1 MTTARKAAAE
11 DERLL
16 AALQPLLS
24 LPSLYPRLVFLAL
37 GFAAITS
44 LAAAYSEMLPLPAG
58 TRYVL
63 IPAVACILL
72 IGFRHRTWGR
82 RALVGWL
89 AGIIATGIYDMLRLG
104 LVLVGMWDDPIP
116 RIGQLLFLDPN
127 ANWLWG
133 YVWRFL
139 GNGGGMGLAFA
150 MLPWRGVRFGIAYGT
165 LICLGLFGVLATW
178 PVAQVHF
185 FPLTPV
191 VGVGAMAGH
200 WVYGA
205 VLGALTARWLPPARP
220 LATGTRA
227 APGRADRSARPGS
240 ARPGPAYPNGRTGI
254 PRAAT
259 APARPARRLADP
271 PGTPRAP
278 GRSAAPGAPG
288 RSGAPGAQ
296 WVPAWQGRPG
306 PGAPVG
312 GRQRPPTPARRAEGV
327 RTSPPRP
334 ARPL

>member
-1 MTTARKAAAE
+1 VGSAAPAPRGRHERAGEHHGWQETTARKAAAE

-44 LAAAYSEMLPLPAG
+44 LAAAYSEMLPLPEGA
-58 TRYVL
+58 RFVL
-63 IPAVACILL
+63 IPAVACIVLVGL
-72 IGFRHRTWGR
+72 RHREWGR

-89 AGIIATGIYDMLRLG
+89 AGIIATCIYDTLRLG
-104 LVLVGMWDDPIP
+104 LMLAGLWEDPIP
-116 RIGQLLFLDPN
+116 RIGQLLFTDPN

-133 YVWRFL
+133 YIWRFL

-165 LICLGLFGVLATW
+165 CICLGLFGVLATW

-191 VGVGAMAGH
+191 IAAGAMAGH

-205 VLGALTARWLPPARP
+205 VLGWLTARWLPPARP
-220 LATGTRA
+220 SPATGDRL
-227 APGRADRSARPGS
+227 APGRVDRPTRP
-240 ARPGPAYPNGRTGI
+240 RPQRPAAPVGVGRT
-254 PRAAT
+254 PA
-259 APARPARRLADP
+259 APARPVRRSADP
-271 PGTPRAP
+271 PGAAGAPRSPAQARPAP
-278 GRSAAPGAPG
+278 AAPA
-288 RSGAPGAQ
+288 AAY
-296 WVPAWQGRPG
+296 
-306 PGAPVG
+306 
-312 GRQRPPTPARRAEGV
+312 QRPPAQRRAEAA
-327 RTSPPRP
+327 RTSAPRP
-334 ARPL
+334 AHLR